1 MIEEATLAPDDERI
15 VAIPIQ
21 NYSCEPL
28 CLEPGEVLGQVQPV
42 TIVFDPTP
50 LVEDAIAFEN
60 VFDGNKRVR
69 CNSGECVGS
78 GGVAVAAVIGEDDNA
93 SGVSREARLLQNV
106 HVDDKL
112 TPQESGQLSD
122 LIAEFSDVFA
132 LDQCELS
139 STDVVTH
146 VIDTGDSIPIK
157 QHPRRIPFSLRSRV
171 DQLVSE
177 MLDQGI
183 VVPSKSPWASPVVLV
198 AKKDGSTR
206 FLRGLPAP

>member
-1 MIEEATLAPDDERI
+1 MNVEPEEVTVKLITAACVPARQVRLVRARVEGADDESVTLLQPATQLKERGLVIEEATLAPDDERI

-28 CLEPGEVLGQVQPV
+28 CLEPAV
-42 TIVFDPTP
+42 TVVFDPTP

-69 CNSGECVGS
+69 CDSGECVGS

-93 SGVSREARLLQNV
+93 SGVSREARLLQDV

-132 LDQCELS
+132 LDQCE
-139 STDVVTH
+139 
-146 VIDTGDSIPIK
+146 
-157 QHPRRIPFSLRSRV
+157 
-171 DQLVSE
+171 
-177 MLDQGI
+177 
-183 VVPSKSPWASPVVLV
+183 VP
-198 AKKDGSTR
+198 
-206 FLRGLPAP
+206 GLAQ